1 MPSSS
6 VASKLKY
13 NTKELE
19 RTSESVSGTPAV
31 AVSDEGQGAGLKS
44 CPLSMTNKGGGGAS
58 SPLLDKEIITA
69 RQRGRRMY
77 HRVMS
82 GLEKGGQ
89 LRLLTLTTASKEDN
103 ESFQKHFRMLRM
115 RLLRRG
121 LLLDYIRCRE
131 MTKSGLRHEHILF
144 RGSYIEQAYLSY
156 LWKKIHGAPVVDIRG
171 VYGKNRLASYLA
183 KYATKGIEAR
193 TAYSWGWVW
202 RGFARSWAL
211 VKAVGWRWGYTMA
224 EVLTYWRECVRLNY
238 KPDERM
244 LDCLT

>member
-1 MPSSS
+1 M
-6 VASKLKY
+6 
-13 NTKELE
+13 
-19 RTSESVSGTPAV
+19 AV
-31 AVSDEGQGAGLKS
+31 AVSVAYGEE
-44 CPLSMTNKGGGGAS
+44 PGGGGVLRQRLTHFSPEPLKQTRGGGSA
-58 SPLLDKEIITA
+58 SPLLDIEFITA

-89 LRLLTLTTASKEDN
+89 LRLLTLTTARVEDN
-103 ESFQKHFRMLRM
+103 ESFQRHFRMLRM

-156 LWKKIHGAPVVDIRG
+156 LWGEIHGAPVVWIQGVRG
-171 VYGKNRLASYLA
+171 KGRLASYLA
-183 KYATKGIEAR
+183 KYATKGIEVR

-202 RGFARSWAL
+202 RGFAHSWAVL
-211 VKAVGWRWGYTMA
+211 KRASRDLGWNYNQLLMSWRWCVKLNIKPEDKLREVGY
-224 EVLTYWRECVRLNY
+224 VFSYL
-238 KPDERM
+238 
-244 LDCLT
+244 